1 MNHLETPI
9 VSIICY
15 AYNHEKYIRQ
25 AIEGFIMQQTNFS
38 FEIVIH
44 DDASTDNTAAI
55 IKEYEAKYPQLF
67 SAIYQN
73 ENQHSQEKGRV
84 TKICFEAA
92 KGKYIAMCEG
102 DDYWTDPLKLQ
113 KQVDFL
119 EGNPDYSLVCSGY
132 KSLNTFTK
140 KEEFILKDVENSP
153 DNTAKGF
160 DITIERFL
168 KDWLTQPLT
177 LIFRK
182 EFYNIEDFIDY
193 KHSRDVHLIYH
204 LLRKGNGY
212 YMKNIFAT
220 YNIHSGG
227 LFSSA
232 SSSKRLVT
240 GYHIYKELYY
250 KNKSDKYL
258 KKVYF
263 NVLCIM
269 IDSKIYLE
277 DAFFKKNHLILELL
291 FLVKSKNDFKKFIL
305 ILNKQYVG
313 LKNIFKRR

>member
-1 MNHLETPI
+1 
-9 VSIICY
+9 
-15 AYNHEKYIRQ
+15 
-25 AIEGFIMQQTNFS
+25 MQQTNFS